1 LADIANAAKGMR
13 DLKRRKGLDKVFLLG
28 ILKINF
34 VFH

>member
-13 DLKRRKGLDKVFLLG
+13 DLKKRERLDKAILLG

-34 VFH
+34 

>member
-13 DLKRRKGLDKVFLLG
+13 DLKRHEGLDKAILRE

-34 VFH
+34 LDD